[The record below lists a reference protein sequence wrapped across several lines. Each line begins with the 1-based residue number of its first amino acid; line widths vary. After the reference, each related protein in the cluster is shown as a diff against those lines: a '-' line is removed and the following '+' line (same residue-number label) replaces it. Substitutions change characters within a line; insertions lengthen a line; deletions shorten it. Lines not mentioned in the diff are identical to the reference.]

1 MNDDASRSADE
12 PARCADCGT
21 RHDTRYCPGCGL
33 RAHPGRLTPR
43 AVARDLGDR
52 FSFERGIVYTIQEM
66 ALDPGGT
73 VQRYLDG
80 RRRRLVG
87 PLAYVAIGMVVSL
100 LTFRLPTAPVEGLV
114 AWSLQTAPIR
124 EVVVLSGSQA
134 LAFTRLWAI
143 AYEHP
148 ALPGLV
154 ISLLF
159 AGFVRALFRARDIN
173 LAEAFVFSFY
183 TFGQAFILQGA
194 ILGPARHLGGD
205 TGPGLLST
213 LAPYL
218 VMGGWAAGGYFGWQ
232 MANLVRGL
240 LAVALSQLVFL
251 LLLSAG
257 LILLVRSFVP

>member
-1 MNDDASRSADE
+1 MNDEASRPTDG
-12 PARCADCGT
+12 PTPCADCRT
-21 RHDTRYCPGCGL
+21 LHDARYCPGCGL
-33 RAHPGRLTPR
+33 RAHPGRLTLR
-43 AVARDLGDR
+43 AVARHVGER
-52 FSFERGIVYTIQEM
+52 FSFERGILYTIQEM

-73 VQRYLDG
+73 VQRYLAG

-87 PLAYVAIGMVVSL
+87 PIAYLAMGMVVSL

-114 AWSLQTAPIR
+114 AWTLQTAPAR
-124 EVVVLSGSQA
+124 EVMVLSGSQA
-134 LAFTRLWAI
+134 LAFTRLWAL

-173 LAEAFVFSFY
+173 LAEAFVFAFY

-194 ILGPARHLGGD
+194 ILGPARHLGAD

-218 VMGGWAAGGYFGWQ
+218 VMAGWASGGFFGWQ
-232 MANLVRGL
+232 MANLARGL
-240 LAVALSQLVFL
+240 LAVVLSQLAFL

-257 LILLVRSFVP
+257 LVLLVKSFVP